1 MLTREQLS
9 KLSHEQKDDLI
20 LHLFAQLEKLTRRVE
35 DLESQL
41 AKNSRNSSKP
51 PSSDGYGKPKP
62 KSQRKKTGKRSG
74 AQKGHSGNTLQQTD
88 QPDAVIL
95 HCPSACTNCGF
106 DLNGAPVQDVE
117 RRQVFDIPPV
127 KLQVTE
133 HQGVIKQCPCCSAH
147 SKGVFPQ
154 TVAQPV
160 QYGPQLQ
167 GTAVYLSQYQLI
179 PQQRLQELFADL
191 FGVPL
196 SQGTLDTILSR
207 AHDKLEEFDGSV
219 QAALINSQIVHFDES
234 GMRVNKK
241 LHWLHVASNKRFT
254 RYAIHQKRG
263 APAMHSMG
271 ILDNFTGY
279 AVHDHWAS
287 YLKFEDCYHIMCNAH
302 HLRELIHAHEEHG
315 QKWAE
320 RMIHCLL
327 DAKQEVEEAKANGNS
342 SIGEKRMNYYSH
354 RYDRILLEAENEI
367 PDLAP
372 PTQKKRGP
380 KKQHKLRNLHDRL
393 SVHKHETLA
402 FCYDFLVPFDNN
414 LAERDVR
421 MAKTKQKISG
431 CFRSEHGADR
441 FCRIR
446 GYISTMRKQGYNI
459 MAALRQAVDGD
470 AICPVG

>member
-20 LHLFAQLEKLTRRVE
+20 LELFAQIEKLTRRVE

-74 AQKGHSGNTLQQTD
+74 GQKGHPGNTLQQSD
-88 QPDAVIL
+88 QPDNVIV
-95 HCPSACTNCGF
+95 HAPAACTHCGL
-106 DLNGAPVQDVE
+106 DLNGVPVNGIE

-127 KLQVTE
+127 KLEVTE

-147 SKGVFPQ
+147 SKGKFPDAV
-154 TVAQPV
+154 TQPV

-167 GTAVYLSQYQLI
+167 GTAVYLSQYHFL
-179 PQQRLQELFADL
+179 PNQRLQELFAEL
-191 FGVPL
+191 FRVPL

-207 AHDKLEEFDGSV
+207 THEKLEEFDIGV
-219 QAALINSQIVHFDES
+219 RDALIKSEIVHFDES

-241 LHWLHVASNKRFT
+241 LHWLHVASNELLT
-254 RYAIHQKRG
+254 HYAIHPKRG
-263 APAMHSMG
+263 APAMVAMG
-271 ILDNFTGY
+271 ILDEFTGY

-287 YLKFEDCYHIMCNAH
+287 YLKFEGCYHIMCNAH
-302 HLRELIHAHEEHG
+302 HLRELIHAHEEHD
-315 QKWAE
+315 QQWAE
-320 RMIHCLL
+320 KMIQCLL
-327 DAKQEVEEAKANGNS
+327 DAKQEVDTAKLNGKS
-342 SIGEKRMNYYSH
+342 MIGKKRMNYYSN
-354 RYDRILLEAENEI
+354 RYDRILRQAEEEI

-372 PTQKKRGP
+372 PAQKRRGREKR
-380 KKQHKLRNLHDRL
+380 HKLRNLHDRL
-393 SVHKHETLA
+393 STHKHETLA

-421 MAKTKQKISG
+421 MVKTKQKVSG
-431 CFRSEHGADR
+431 CFRSEHGANR

-459 MAALRQAVDGD
+459 LDALRLAVDGN
-470 AICPVG
+470 AICPAG

>member
-20 LHLFAQLEKLTRRVE
+20 LHLFAQVEKLTRRVE
-35 DLESQL
+35 ELESQF

-51 PSSDGYGKPKP
+51 PSSDGYDKPKP
-62 KSQRKKTGKRSG
+62 KSRRKNNGKRSG
-74 AQKGHSGNTLQQTD
+74 AQKGHPGNTLQQTD
-88 QPDAVIL
+88 QPDSVIL
-95 HCPSACTNCGF
+95 HSPPMCTHCGF
-106 DLNGAPVQDVE
+106 NLTSTPVHGVE

-133 HQGVIKQCPCCSAH
+133 HQGEIKQCPCCSAH
-147 SKGVFPQ
+147 CKGAFPQ
-154 TVAQPV
+154 AVTQPV
-160 QYGPQLQ
+160 QYGAQLQ

-191 FGVPL
+191 FGVQL

-207 AHDKLEEFDGSV
+207 THEKLEVFDLSV
-219 QAALINSQIVHFDES
+219 RDALINSDIVHFDES
-234 GMRVNKK
+234 GMRVNKR
-241 LHWLHVASNKRFT
+241 LHWLHVASNELFT
-254 RYAIHQKRG
+254 HYVIHKKRG

-287 YLKFEDCYHIMCNAH
+287 YLKFEQCYHIMCNAH
-302 HLRELIHAHEEHG
+302 HLRELIHAHEVHE
-315 QKWAE
+315 QQWAE
-320 RMIHCLL
+320 KLIQCLL
-327 DAKQEVEEAKANGNS
+327 DAKQEVDEAKANDKS
-342 SIGEKRMNYYSH
+342 TIGEKRKAYYSR
-354 RYDRILLEAENEI
+354 RYERILRDAESEI

-372 PTQKKRGP
+372 PTQTRRGR

-393 SVHKHETLA
+393 LIHKHESLA

-421 MAKTKQKISG
+421 MAKTKQKVSG

-459 MAALRQAVDGD
+459 ISALRHAVDGN

>member
-9 KLSHEQKDDLI
+9 GLSHEQKDDLI
-20 LHLFAQLEKLTRRVE
+20 LHLYAQIEILTQRVE
-35 DLESQL
+35 NLESQL

-51 PSSDGYGKPKP
+51 PSSDGYNKPAP

-74 AQKGHSGNTLQQTD
+74 GQKGHSGNTLQQSD
-88 QPDAVIL
+88 QPDVVIAHL
-95 HCPSACTNCGF
+95 PAACAHCGF
-106 DLNGAPVQDVE
+106 DLIGTPEHDVE

-127 KLQVTE
+127 KLQITE
-133 HQGVIKQCPCCSAH
+133 HQSVIKQCPCCRAR
-147 SKGVFPQ
+147 SKGVFPP

-167 GTAVYLSQYQLI
+167 SAAVYLSQYQLI
-179 PQQRLQELFADL
+179 PQLRLQELFSDL

-196 SQGTLDTILSR
+196 SQGTLDTILNR
-207 AHDKLEEFDGSV
+207 THEKLEDFDGGV
-219 QAALINSQIVHFDES
+219 REALINSEIVHFDES

-241 LHWLHVASNKRFT
+241 LHWLHVASNELYT
-254 RYAIHQKRG
+254 HYAIHQKRG
-263 APAMHSMG
+263 TAAMHCMG

-287 YLKFEDCYHIMCNAH
+287 YLRFEDCYHIMCNAH
-302 HLRELIHAHEEHG
+302 HLRELIHAHEVHG
-315 QKWAE
+315 QQWAE
-320 RMIHCLL
+320 KMIHCLL
-327 DAKQEVEEAKANGNS
+327 DAKHEVDEAKAKGKC
-342 SIGEKRMNYYSH
+342 SIGEKRMNYYSR
-354 RYDRILLEAENEI
+354 RYDRILREAENEI
-367 PDLAP
+367 PDIAL
-372 PTQKKRGP
+372 PTQRKRGR

-393 SVHKHETLA
+393 SIHKHETLA

-459 MAALRQAVDGD
+459 MAALRQAVDGN